1 MKVRIKFK
9 KIIRQKG
16 KKKWDRAK
24 LKKDLNRGAY
34 QKEIEDKLKDRDRSS
49 KNVEERWQV
58 LKEAVIESAEKNVGH
73 QNIQTAR
80 KPWVTDAMISKME
93 ERRKW
98 KNIRNKE
105 GNSTYKKFSNELRRE
120 TDRARKEW
128 WKRTC
133 DELEELDRGDR
144 SDLMYRRIK
153 TLTGQDKIKNRNE
166 GIKDEQGELMSEPE
180 EIKNRWKRY
189 IEVLYDK
196 DGKPSEADFQM
207 EEESLVDPDA
217 LGPDLMES
225 EVTEAIKEMKNN
237 KAEGIDGIP
246 GEFWKNLGQEG
257 MKVLIDLC
265 RKIYVTGIWP
275 SDFTKA
281 VMVPLPKKVNA
292 VECNDYRTI
301 SLIPHASKILLKII
315 MKRIEGKAI
324 NVIGKTQFGFRKG
337 MGTREAIGTMRMLC
351 ERSLEYGNDVYI
363 CFVDFEKAFDR
374 VNWVKMMEILKR
386 IGVDWRD
393 RRLVTRLYMNQEAV
407 VRVNGDL
414 SAPGKIGRGVR
425 QECLLSRLLF
435 SLYVEMMMQWRRLI
449 RE

>member
-1 MKVRIKFK
+1 
-9 KIIRQKG
+9 
-16 KKKWDRAK
+16 
-24 LKKDLNRGAY
+24 
-34 QKEIEDKLKDRDRSS
+34 
-49 KNVEERWQV
+49 
-58 LKEAVIESAEKNVGH
+58 
-73 QNIQTAR
+73 
-80 KPWVTDAMISKME
+80 
-93 ERRKW
+93 
-98 KNIRNKE
+98 
-105 GNSTYKKFSNELRRE
+105 
-120 TDRARKEW
+120 
-128 WKRTC
+128 
-133 DELEELDRGDR
+133 
-144 SDLMYRRIK
+144 MYRRIK

-225 EVTEAIKEMKNN
+225 EVTEAIKELTTK

-265 RKIYVTGIWP
+265 RKLGLYVTGIWP

-301 SLIPHASKILLKII
+301 SMIPHASKILLKII
-315 MKRIEGKAI
+315 MKRIERKAI
-324 NVIGKTQFGFRKG
+324 NDDFCFLEKQFGFRKG
-337 MGTREAIGTMRMLC
+337 MGTRKAIGTIRMLCERRKLC

-374 VNWVKMMEILKR
+374 VNWVKMMEILK
-386 IGVDWRD
+386 
-393 RRLVTRLYMNQEAV
+393 LV
-407 VRVNGDL
+407 
-414 SAPGKIGRGVR
+414 
-425 QECLLSRLLF
+425 
-435 SLYVEMMMQWRRLI
+435 
-449 RE
+449 